1 MKGPYDDI
9 LGLPR
14 HVSAKH
20 PPMPRR
26 NRAAQFAP
34 FSALAGY
41 GDAIRETARH
51 TEPRRELDPQRQQ
64 ELDAQLRRLL
74 ALGSGEP
81 QGGGGLF
88 STGCEKGRGRL
99 PDGYGPAPGSAGGS
113 GAAGFGGRDDHPVG
127 AGDGTSRG
135 IPRPLRA

>member
-20 PPMPRR
+20 PPMSRR

-51 TEPRRELDPQRQQ
+51 TEPRRELDPS
-64 ELDAQLRRLL
+64 
-74 ALGSGEP
+74 GSRSWTP
-81 QGGGGLF
+81 N
-88 STGCEKGRGRL
+88 C
-99 PDGYGPAPGSAGGS
+99 GGS
-113 GAAGFGGRDDHPVG
+113 WPWAAG
-127 AGDGTSRG
+127 A
-135 IPRPLRA
+135 PR

>member
-1 MKGPYDDI
+1 MKGPYDDM

-14 HVSAKH
+14 HVSTKH

-74 ALGSGEP
+74 ALGSRGP
-81 QGGGGLF
+81 RVAVVYFQPDAKTDGGAYRTAMGRVRGVLADRGLLVL
-88 STGCEKGRGRL
+88 E
-99 PDGYGPAPGSAGGS
+99 
-113 GAAGFGGRDDHPVG
+113 
-127 AGDGTSRG
+127 DGTAV
-135 IPRPLRA
+135 PLEQVAELQEAPSTL

>member
-51 TEPRRELDPQRQQ
+51 TEPRRGLDPQRQQ

-74 ALGSGEP
+74 ALGSGSP
-81 QGGGGLF
+81 RVAVVYFQPDAKKDGGAYRTAMGRVRGVLADRGLLVL
-88 STGCEKGRGRL
+88 E
-99 PDGYGPAPGSAGGS
+99 
-113 GAAGFGGRDDHPVG
+113 
-127 AGDGTSRG
+127 DGTT
-135 IPRPLRA
+135 IPLEQVTELQEESPAL

>member
-20 PPMPRR
+20 PPMSRR

-74 ALGSGEP
+74 ALGSRGP
-81 QGGGGLF
+81 RVVVAYFQPDAKKDGGAYRTAMGRVRGVLADRGLLVL
-88 STGCEKGRGRL
+88 E
-99 PDGYGPAPGSAGGS
+99 
-113 GAAGFGGRDDHPVG
+113 
-127 AGDGTSRG
+127 DGTT
-135 IPRPLRA
+135 IPLEQVTELQEAPSTL

>member
-20 PPMPRR
+20 PPMSRR

-74 ALGSGEP
+74 ALGSGSP
-81 QGGGGLF
+81 RVVVAYFQPDAKKDGGAYRTAMGRIRGVLADRGLLVL
-88 STGCEKGRGRL
+88 E
-99 PDGYGPAPGSAGGS
+99 
-113 GAAGFGGRDDHPVG
+113 
-127 AGDGTSRG
+127 DGTT
-135 IPRPLRA
+135 IPLEQVTELQEESPAL

>member
-1 MKGPYDDI
+1 MKDPYDDI

-20 PPMPRR
+20 PPMSRR

-51 TEPRRELDPQRQQ
+51 TESRRELDPQRQQ

-74 ALGSGEP
+74 ALGSRGP
-81 QGGGGLF
+81 KVVVAYFQPDAKKDGGAYRTAMGRVRGVLADRGLLVL
-88 STGCEKGRGRL
+88 E
-99 PDGYGPAPGSAGGS
+99 
-113 GAAGFGGRDDHPVG
+113 
-127 AGDGTSRG
+127 DGTT
-135 IPRPLRA
+135 IPLEQVTELQEESPAL

>member
-1 MKGPYDDI
+1 MKGPYDDM

-20 PPMPRR
+20 PPMSRR

-74 ALGSGEP
+74 ALGS
-81 QGGGGLF
+81 
-88 STGCEKGRGRL
+88 RG
-99 PDGYGPAPGSAGGS
+99 
-113 GAAGFGGRDDHPVG
+113 
-127 AGDGTSRG
+127 
-135 IPRPLRA
+135 PRVVVA

>member
-20 PPMPRR
+20 PPMSRR

-41 GDAIRETARH
+41 GDAIRETARVVVAYFQ
-51 TEPRRELDPQRQQ
+51 P
-64 ELDAQLRRLL
+64 DAKKDGGAYRKAMGRVRGVLADRGLL
-74 ALGSGEP
+74 VLE
-81 QGGGGLF
+81 
-88 STGCEKGRGRL
+88 
-99 PDGYGPAPGSAGGS
+99 
-113 GAAGFGGRDDHPVG
+113 
-127 AGDGTSRG
+127 DGTT
-135 IPRPLRA
+135 IPLEQVTELQEAPSTL

>member
-1 MKGPYDDI
+1 MSGPYEDM
-9 LGLPR
+9 LRLPR
-14 HVSAKH
+14 HVSTKH

-74 ALGSGEP
+74 ALGSRGP
-81 QGGGGLF
+81 RVAVVYFQPDAKKDGGAYRTAMGRVRGVLADRGLLVL
-88 STGCEKGRGRL
+88 E
-99 PDGYGPAPGSAGGS
+99 
-113 GAAGFGGRDDHPVG
+113 
-127 AGDGTSRG
+127 DGTAV
-135 IPRPLRA
+135 PLEQVAELQEAPSTL

>member
-1 MKGPYDDI
+1 MKGPYDDM

-14 HVSAKH
+14 HVSTKH
-20 PPMPRR
+20 PPMPRW

-74 ALGSGEP
+74 ALGSRGP
-81 QGGGGLF
+81 RVAVVYFQPDAKKDGGAYRTAMGRVRGVLADRGLLVL
-88 STGCEKGRGRL
+88 E
-99 PDGYGPAPGSAGGS
+99 
-113 GAAGFGGRDDHPVG
+113 
-127 AGDGTSRG
+127 DGTAV
-135 IPRPLRA
+135 PLEQVAELQEAPSTL

>member
-20 PPMPRR
+20 PPMSRR

-41 GDAIRETARH
+41 GEAIRETARY

-74 ALGSGEP
+74 ALGSRGPRVAVVYFQPDAKKE
-81 QGGGGLF
+81 GGAYR
-88 STGCEKGRGRL
+88 TAVGRL
-99 PDGYGPAPGSAGGS
+99 RGVLPDQGLL
-113 GAAGFGGRDDHPVG
+113 VLE
-127 AGDGTSRG
+127 DGTA
-135 IPRPLRA
+135 IPLEQVAEFQEEPPAL

>member
-20 PPMPRR
+20 PPMSRR

-74 ALGSGEP
+74 ALGSRGP
-81 QGGGGLF
+81 RVVVAYFQPDAKKDGAL
-88 STGCEKGRGRL
+88 TGRL
-99 PDGYGPAPGSAGGS
+99 W
-113 GAAGFGGRDDHPVG
+113 AGFGGCWRIGGCWFWRTGRP
-127 AGDGTSRG
+127 SRWS
-135 IPRPLRA
+135 R

>member
-74 ALGSGEP
+74 ALGSKKD
-81 QGGGGLF
+81 GGAYRTAMGRVRGVLADRGLLVL
-88 STGCEKGRGRL
+88 E
-99 PDGYGPAPGSAGGS
+99 
-113 GAAGFGGRDDHPVG
+113 
-127 AGDGTSRG
+127 DGTT
-135 IPRPLRA
+135 IPLEQVTELQEESPAL

>member
-1 MKGPYDDI
+1 MKGPYDDM

-14 HVSAKH
+14 HVSTKH

-74 ALGSGEP
+74 ALGSRGP
-81 QGGGGLF
+81 RVAVVYFQPDAKKDGGAYRMAMGRVRGVLADRGLLVL
-88 STGCEKGRGRL
+88 E
-99 PDGYGPAPGSAGGS
+99 
-113 GAAGFGGRDDHPVG
+113 
-127 AGDGTSRG
+127 DGTAV
-135 IPRPLRA
+135 PLEQVAELQEAPSTL

>member
-20 PPMPRR
+20 PPMSRR

-34 FSALAGY
+34 FSAL
-41 GDAIRETARH
+41 
-51 TEPRRELDPQRQQ
+51 EPRRELDPQRQQ

-74 ALGSGEP
+74 ALGSRGP
-81 QGGGGLF
+81 RVVVAYFQPDAKKDGGAYRTAMGRVRGVLADRGLLVL
-88 STGCEKGRGRL
+88 E
-99 PDGYGPAPGSAGGS
+99 
-113 GAAGFGGRDDHPVG
+113 
-127 AGDGTSRG
+127 DGTT
-135 IPRPLRA
+135 IPLEQVTELQEESPAL